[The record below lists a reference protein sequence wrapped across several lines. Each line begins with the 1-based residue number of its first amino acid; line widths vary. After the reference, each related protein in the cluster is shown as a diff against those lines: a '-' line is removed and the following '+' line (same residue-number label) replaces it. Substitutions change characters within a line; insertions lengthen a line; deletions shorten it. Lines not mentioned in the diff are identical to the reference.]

1 LQARIRHGMTG
12 SAPSWYGSCICMGIS
27 QANLRTVEIEKHSIS
42 CLLRYSLFQD
52 GEIRYPE
59 SITCRGDT
67 IVAYFL
73 TSTIRDYIADTA
85 YGFCIERHWKIIP
98 EGSFGLS
105 FGLDF
110 PVDTDVAY
118 LFPGRRAGRP
128 VSEKGYL
135 VSGQRT
141 TYANALYLFTHP
153 ASVLIFSDP
162 ARSREESGSIE
173 LKRVHIDDGAFL
185 RAEMRVPA
193 APAIHPG
200 QGKKARRKNTGT
212 QFFQSSGGF
221 EYNLR
226 LNVVTAPQEEIYRRG
241 ISAVLERNA
250 SRLHSPPRISKA
262 NTSELIRDQIHDCLK
277 TFLIERGPV
286 CGLQETKEKKQLSSL
301 AGCTL
306 AVIQQRHC
314 GEDKDAAELSMR
326 LADFSLKGQ
335 HPRGLFYPAY
345 RLGNQSWL
353 APRCTA
359 TISLEESAAIA
370 VALIR
375 FSTALQ
381 ARGIPASRYLHG
393 AAFMADALLGSNQN
407 LEDLGDLLHPDS
419 LLPAGTGSGA
429 LAAIE
434 LYLELYRATGKDLYR
449 KSVVAL
455 KSKAFAQRVQSAPLF
470 GWDGDTADLDTTLR
484 EARIAISL
492 AEAGRAVKE
501 LHRYFDALLPWI
513 HLNRPDPT
521 SKFNPMGGVHH
532 TLEEDTLLFRSFEV
546 SYILLKLSALEKT
559 KSPLGEL
566 VLLVS
571 QLLGFALQN
580 PPGTSFYD
588 PEKKDTESF
597 GPVDSRV
604 WVRELYYLTRLFEE
618 FPHVL

>member
-1 LQARIRHGMTG
+1 MRIL
-12 SAPSWYGSCICMGIS
+12 

-42 CLLRYSLFQD
+42 CRLRYSLFQD
-52 GEIRYPE
+52 GEIRHPE

-67 IVAYFL
+67 VVAYFL

-85 YGFCIERHWKIIP
+85 YGFCIERHWKIVP
-98 EGSFGLS
+98 EGSFGLN
-105 FGLDF
+105 FCLDF

-128 VSEKGYL
+128 ISDEGYL

-141 TYANALYLFTHP
+141 TYANALYLFKVP
-153 ASVLIFSDP
+153 ESVLIFSDP
-162 ARSREESGSIE
+162 ARSRQESGSIE
-173 LKRVHIDDGAFL
+173 LRRLHNDDKIFL
-185 RAEMRVPA
+185 HAEVRVPA
-193 APAIHPG
+193 APAVHPG
-200 QGKKARRKNTGT
+200 QGKKTRKKNTGT
-212 QFFQSSGGF
+212 QFFRSSGEF
-221 EYNLR
+221 EYSLR
-226 LNVVTAPQEEIYRRG
+226 LNVVSAPQDQIYRRG
-241 ISAVLERNA
+241 VSAVLERNA
-250 SRLHSPPRISKA
+250 SRLHPPPRIPKA
-262 NTSELIRDQIHDCLK
+262 NTSDFIRDQIHDCLK
-277 TFLIERGPV
+277 TFLIDRGPL
-286 CGLQETKEKKQLSSL
+286 CGLQETKGKKKLSSL

-306 AVIQQRHC
+306 AVIQQHHG
-314 GEDKDAAELSMR
+314 GEDKDTAELSLR

-345 RLGNQSWL
+345 QLDNQSWL
-353 APRCTA
+353 APGPTA

-375 FSTALQ
+375 FATALQ
-381 ARGIPASRYLHG
+381 AKGVPASRYLHG
-393 AAFMADALLGSNQN
+393 ATFMADALLGSNQN
-407 LEDLGDLLHPDS
+407 LKDLGDLLYPDS
-419 LLPAGTGSGA
+419 LLPAGTGPGS

-449 KSVVAL
+449 KTVVAL
-455 KSKAFAQRVQSAPLF
+455 KSKFFTQRVQLVPLL
-470 GWDGDTADLDTTLR
+470 GWDRGSADLNTTLR
-484 EARIAISL
+484 ETRIAISL
-492 AEAGRAVKE
+492 AEAGHAVKE

-513 HLNRPDPT
+513 HLNRPDSA

-532 TLEEDTLLFRSFEV
+532 TLDDNTLLFRGFEV
-546 SYILLKLSALEKT
+546 SYTLLKLNALEKT

-588 PEKKDTESF
+588 PEKKDTDRF

-618 FPHVL
+618 FPYILQE